1 MTSLSPKICVDKCK
15 IDDENGNPIY
25 MNFKVENGNKICIDE
40 CDNNEYSLSKE
51 KDHQFCLSK
60 CPDTHP
66 YHDNKIC
73 VSKCNYYKQNNECAD
88 NCENDQYVFPGNI
101 CSDNKCPSNAPFYYS
116 K

>member
-1 MTSLSPKICVDKCK
+1 
-15 IDDENGNPIY
+15 

-66 YHDNKIC
+66 YHDNKTC
-73 VSKCNYYKQNNECAD
+73 VSKCNNYYKQNNECAD